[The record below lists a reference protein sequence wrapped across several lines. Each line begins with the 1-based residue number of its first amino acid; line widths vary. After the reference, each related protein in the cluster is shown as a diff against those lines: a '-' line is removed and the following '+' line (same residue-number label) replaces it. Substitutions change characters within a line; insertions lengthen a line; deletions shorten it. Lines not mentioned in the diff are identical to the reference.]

1 MMPSLTGR
9 RRLGSPRG
17 GQPCYSDL
25 AIETGLMLRMVFHLP
40 LRQTEGLMSSIFELL
55 GVSLA
60 VPDHSTLSR
69 RAMNL
74 KPISKGCTL
83 PAGPVHLLIDS
94 TGLKVHGAGEWSRE
108 KHGAHGESYIWQRTR
123 LLE

>member
-1 MMPSLTGR
+1 MWVTDDAIANWQAEPRLT
-9 RRLGSPRG
+9 PG

-25 AIETGLMLRMVFHLP
+25 AIETGMMVRLVFHLP
-40 LRQTEGLMSSIFELL
+40 LRQTEGLMSSIFKLL
-55 GVSLA
+55 GVSFA

-83 PAGPVHLLIDS
+83 PAGQS
-94 TGLKVHGAGEWSRE
+94 T
-108 KHGAHGESYIWQRTR
+108 Y
-123 LLE
+123 